1 MIRSRATTGA
11 VLDAAVDLVSR
22 RVPGPAGILVL
33 TSLPLRFLEAWLAN
47 RLLQLGESASDHVSY
62 LTSLSLL
69 VTLALLPACWGRAVF
84 VRSCALALSAGP
96 EGFHRLPLRQKL
108 RLRPSGFFS
117 YLYAAAF
124 FELLFLATGWTIVAI
139 PLLALLSGLAAATS
153 HLDGRPGLL
162 ASLLRVARNAQP
174 LGVLAGLTTVFL
186 FAVPVAF
193 INLSLLFQILVWA
206 AGGMTGAAGSWW
218 QVALSWENQQFVVLA
233 VAGALLLTEPF
244 WLASLVVTV
253 RQARARQSGEDLA
266 AWFDALRNRGQEEE
280 VA

>member
-1 MIRSRATTGA
+1 VIRSRLTTGA

-22 RVPGPAGILVL
+22 RVPGPAGLLVL

-47 RLLQLGESASDHVSY
+47 RLLQLGENASDHVSY

-84 VRSCALALSAGP
+84 VRASALALSAGA
-96 EGFHRLPLRQKL
+96 EGFHRLSFREKL
-108 RLRPSGFFS
+108 RLSPSGFLA
-117 YLYAAAF
+117 YLYAAAL
-124 FELLFLATGWTIVAI
+124 FELLFIAMGWTIVAI
-139 PLLALLSGLAAATS
+139 PLLALFSGLAAATS
-153 HLDGRPGLL
+153 HLDGRPGFF
-162 ASLLRVARNAQP
+162 ASLLRVVRNAQP
-174 LGVLAGLTTVFL
+174 LGVLTGLTTVFL

-193 INLSLLFQILVWA
+193 LNLSALFQILVWA
-206 AGGMTGAAGSWW
+206 AGGMTGAASSWW
-218 QVALSWENQQFVVLA
+218 QVALSWDNRQFVVLA
-233 VAGALLLTEPF
+233 LAGAVLLVEPF

-266 AWFDALRNRGQEEE
+266 AWFDALRGRGEEE

>member
-1 MIRSRATTGA
+1 MIRSRLTTGA

-22 RVPGPAGILVL
+22 RIPGPAGLLVL

-47 RLLQLGESASDHVSY
+47 RLLQLADNASDHVSY

-69 VTLALLPACWGRAVF
+69 VTVALLPAFWGRAVF
-84 VRSCALALSAGP
+84 ARACALALSAGG
-96 EGFHRLPLRQKL
+96 EGFHRLPLRERL
-108 RLRPSGFFS
+108 RLPPTGFLS

-124 FELLFLATGWTIVAI
+124 FELLFIASEWTVVAV
-139 PLLALLSGLAAATS
+139 PFLALLTGLAAATS
-153 HLDGRPGLL
+153 PLEDRPGFFG
-162 ASLLRVARNAQP
+162 SLLRVVRNARP

-186 FAVPVAF
+186 FALPVAF
-193 INLSLLFQILVWA
+193 VNLSALFQILLWA
-206 AGGMTGAAGSWW
+206 AGLTTGATHPWW
-218 QVALSWENQQFVVLA
+218 QAALSWSNQQFILLA
-233 VAGALLLTEPF
+233 VAGAVLVVEPF

-266 AWFDALRNRGQEEE
+266 AWFDALRNRGQEE